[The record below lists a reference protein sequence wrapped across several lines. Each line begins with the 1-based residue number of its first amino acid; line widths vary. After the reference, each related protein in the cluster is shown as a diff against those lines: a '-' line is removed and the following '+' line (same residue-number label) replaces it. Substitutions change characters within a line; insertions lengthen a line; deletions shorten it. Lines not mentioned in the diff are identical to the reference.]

1 MSNKIKEKPGKINIQ
16 CGSYTRIENL
26 LFNIFLNKKPR
37 IPKMMEAVLTEQQQ
51 NVLMLSAITLYW
63 RDAPCR
69 VSMLCCAL
77 FHKFARND
85 AAYVLIYHRFRA
97 QPQLK
102 YICSFFLQNFLLV
115 PRMSVGPTSSASA
128 LLKG

>member
-1 MSNKIKEKPGKINIQ
+1 
-16 CGSYTRIENL
+16 
-26 LFNIFLNKKPR
+26 
-37 IPKMMEAVLTEQQQ
+37 MMEAVLTEQQQ

-77 FHKFARND
+77 FHINSQEMTLLICFAYLSQIRSTATAEVYLN
-85 AAYVLIYHRFRA
+85 L
-97 QPQLK
+97 L
-102 YICSFFLQNFLLV
+102 LFLLV
-115 PRMSVGPTSSASA
+115 PTMSVGPTSSASA